1 MCSLGSH
8 NSDGDVLN
16 NLLIIQIDQP
26 KPRTPDLTPRPRQC
40 PLYNLFCKNIYTHCG
55 WAAGVGA
62 CRAPPFPGSLAWPHP
77 HKASPALP
85 PHGLTSAKFEGLCF
99 LSSRVIFSSS
109 ELGSRGRLYS
119 SSSSASE
126 PPTFSFSAS
135 ESCFFLADAISA
147 ACRLRHLVRR
157 FWNHT
162 WGVGE
167 GP

>member
-8 NSDGDVLN
+8 GSDGDVLN
-16 NLLIIQIDQP
+16 NLLIIQSDRP
-26 KPRTPDLTPRPRQC
+26 KPLTPRLTPRPRQR

-62 CRAPPFPGSLAWPHP
+62 CREPRFSGSTAWPHP

-99 LSSRVIFSSS
+99 LRSRVIFSSS

-162 WGVGE
+162 
-167 GP
+167 